1 MLFNNTKT
9 FINIIFLFQ
18 NLIESSDPVLNPFY
32 YAQDQERW
40 FDEVAAKACEESRQQ
55 EIEKK
60 TLKKKKKKK
69 KKICKS
75 LRNTSFIMCK
85 EPGHVQRIIKII
97 VHDVDG
103 RHNMEEIDS
112 DSDSAS
118 VNIQYLVRSDFDEIM
133 SETECLVTKIVK
145 KLSST

>member
-1 MLFNNTKT
+1 MS
-9 FINIIFLFQ
+9 FLFQ
-18 NLIESSDPVLNPFY
+18 NWIDSSDPVLNPFY
-32 YAQDQERW
+32 YAQDQDRW

-60 TLKKKKKKK
+60 TLKKKKKKT
-69 KKICKS
+69 KICKS
-75 LRNTSFIMCK
+75 LKNTSFIMCK

-112 DSDSAS
+112 DLDSAS
-118 VNIQYLVRSDFDEIM
+118 VNIQYLVRSDSDEIM
-133 SETECLVTKIVK
+133 SETECLVRKIVK